1 VKPPVVGPALGHTW
15 VVMLT
20 VGVASGSPLT
30 MMLVGVGVYPFMH
43 LAVQVWNFWR
53 GSRHDG

>member
-1 VKPPVVGPALGHTW
+1 
-15 VVMLT
+15 MLT